1 MPWNGKSFKKH
12 NKGLSGS
19 QATHAARIANAIL
32 KQGGDEGMAIATA
45 NKIIGRKDHDP
56 MREGY
61 HKMEMD
67 EE

>member
-1 MPWNGKSFKKH
+1 MPWTGKGFKKH
-12 NKGLSGS
+12 NSKLSNS

-32 KQGGDEGMAIATA
+32 KRTGDEGEAIATA

-56 MREGY
+56 LRSGY
-61 HKMEMD
+61 YKD